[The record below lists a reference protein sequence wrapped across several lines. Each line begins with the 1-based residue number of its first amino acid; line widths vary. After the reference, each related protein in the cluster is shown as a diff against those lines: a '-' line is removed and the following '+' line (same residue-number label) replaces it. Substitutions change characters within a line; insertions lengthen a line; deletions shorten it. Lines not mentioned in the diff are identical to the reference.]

1 MLDEETDVHYLCVQM
16 AICSLHTLVLKHR
29 DSLHMTAHPDLA
41 DRFARALTFA
51 ATAYLCVRIG
61 MGLLPA

>member
-1 MLDEETDVHYLCVQM
+1 MCTIYVCSWRLC
-16 AICSLHTLVLKHR
+16 SVLKTPEY
-29 DSLHMTAHPDLA
+29 LHMTAHPDLA

-61 MGLLPA
+61 MGLLA